1 MMRTTLG
8 GASSG
13 KAGSIAAAG
22 KEQGDYTKTDSEKV
36 MKTDQKK
43 KTVTEQILAS
53 PVRVPKKAGVGL
65 FATPT

>member
-22 KEQGDYTKTDSEKV
+22 TGQVAYTKTDSEKL
-36 MKTDQKK
+36 MNTGEKK
-43 KTVTEQILAS
+43 KNA
-53 PVRVPKKAGVGL
+53 
-65 FATPT
+65 